1 MTQIR
6 KNFLTNI
13 FCLAANVI
21 VGLMY
26 TPFLVNKLGVATYG
40 VLPIA
45 LVLNQYILIITDAL
59 QGSVTRFYSIEY
71 RQKNYKQASV
81 YFTSAIAVSAIL
93 ALIFM
98 PVLEIS
104 IPMLLQWLNIPKDL
118 ANSVGLLITYTVASL
133 FVAVCSNCV
142 NVTIYS
148 DNRLDLINY
157 LKIFRNLSKLLL
169 NVFLFTF
176 FVIDVSNVGLASLLT
191 EIGILIA
198 SFAMY
203 YSTRHKEVLFKMKYI
218 NISAMKPVFKMLSW
232 ISVAS
237 FSSVFIYKIDAL
249 FINNFFGLYYTG
261 VLGSIS
267 EFGSYC
273 ISITGVI
280 GLLYRPLMLIAYSE
294 KRHDELVRITINGAY
309 IVGIISS
316 LLCGVVMGLSSSI
329 LRVWLNDEI
338 SQYSIWM
345 IIKMM
350 IIPITTYGSTIGI
363 VNNLWN
369 NVKSFAVWSI
379 VIALAYVLVSLI
391 VLNLGLG
398 MIAFLTVG
406 ALAALLQGA
415 ILHISIYK
423 KAYPK
428 SIKTVYVQMIKCCV
442 YFILI
447 CMLSLFVN
455 YMIDAKSL
463 PLLIVEITILV
474 VLGTI
479 ISLPF
484 LNRQNLDMLD
494 VVLPIRSVISKLY
507 KK

>member
-1 MTQIR
+1 
-6 KNFLTNI
+6 
-13 FCLAANVI
+13 
-21 VGLMY
+21 
-26 TPFLVNKLGVATYG
+26 
-40 VLPIA
+40 
-45 LVLNQYILIITDAL
+45 
-59 QGSVTRFYSIEY
+59 
-71 RQKNYKQASV
+71 
-81 YFTSAIAVSAIL
+81 
-93 ALIFM
+93 
-98 PVLEIS
+98 
-104 IPMLLQWLNIPKDL
+104 
-118 ANSVGLLITYTVASL
+118 
-133 FVAVCSNCV
+133 
-142 NVTIYS
+142 
-148 DNRLDLINY
+148 
-157 LKIFRNLSKLLL
+157 
-169 NVFLFTF
+169 
-176 FVIDVSNVGLASLLT
+176 
-191 EIGILIA
+191 
-198 SFAMY
+198 MY
-203 YSTRHKEVLFKMKYI
+203 YSTRHEEVLFKMKYI

-249 FINNFFGLYYTG
+249 FINVFFGLYYTG

-273 ISITGVI
+273 ICITGVI
-280 GLLYRPLMLIAYSE
+280 GLLFRPLMLIAYSE
-294 KRHDELVRITINGAY
+294 KRHDELIRITINGAY

-316 LLCGVVMGLSSSI
+316 LLCGVVMGLSSSL

-345 IIKMM
+345 MIKML

-379 VIALAYVLVSLI
+379 VIALAYVLVSLV

-398 MIAFLTVG
+398 MIAFLIVG
-406 ALAALLQGA
+406 ALSAILQGA
-415 ILHISIYK
+415 ILHISIYN

-428 SIKTVYVQMIKCCV
+428 STKTVYAQMMKCCV

-455 YMIDAKSL
+455 YMIDAKNL
-463 PLLIVEITILV
+463 PLLIVEIIISV
-474 VLGTI
+474 SLGMI

-494 VVLPIRSVISKLY
+494 VVLPIRSVVSKLY

>member
-1 MTQIR
+1 
-6 KNFLTNI
+6 
-13 FCLAANVI
+13 
-21 VGLMY
+21 
-26 TPFLVNKLGVATYG
+26 
-40 VLPIA
+40 
-45 LVLNQYILIITDAL
+45 
-59 QGSVTRFYSIEY
+59 
-71 RQKNYKQASV
+71 
-81 YFTSAIAVSAIL
+81 
-93 ALIFM
+93 
-98 PVLEIS
+98 
-104 IPMLLQWLNIPKDL
+104 
-118 ANSVGLLITYTVASL
+118 
-133 FVAVCSNCV
+133 
-142 NVTIYS
+142 
-148 DNRLDLINY
+148 
-157 LKIFRNLSKLLL
+157 
-169 NVFLFTF
+169 
-176 FVIDVSNVGLASLLT
+176 
-191 EIGILIA
+191 
-198 SFAMY
+198 
-203 YSTRHKEVLFKMKYI
+203 
-218 NISAMKPVFKMLSW
+218 
-232 ISVAS
+232 
-237 FSSVFIYKIDAL
+237 
-249 FINNFFGLYYTG
+249 
-261 VLGSIS
+261 
-267 EFGSYC
+267 
-273 ISITGVI
+273 
-280 GLLYRPLMLIAYSE
+280 MLIAYSE

-428 SIKTVYVQMIKCCV
+428 SINTVYVQMIKCCV
-442 YFILI
+442 YFILV

-494 VVLPIRSVISKLY
+494 VVLPIRSVVSKLY